1 MGFRDVMGLTLRA
14 AVLQCG
20 TKNRERPGGAGDFSS
35 AMVCLKGA
43 IEGQEVCL
51 RGAIPGGETTFRRF
65 GKVDPLTLY
74 VNLGGGLPAS
84 RVRNLRRR
92 FACD

>member
-1 MGFRDVMGLTLRA
+1 MGLTLRA

-51 RGAIPGGETTFRRF
+51 RGAIPGGESTFRRF
-65 GKVDPLTLY
+65 GKVDPLTLSA
-74 VNLGGGLPAS
+74 NLEGGLLAS
-84 RVRNLRRR
+84 RVWNLWRK
-92 FACD
+92 FACE